1 MFTDDE
7 LADLG
12 MALDMATGEVQSPL
26 TPHGIAIFTI
36 LRGKVSLVRSGAPN
50 TACSGL
56 PIGFILRHWLAG
68 KFVRLAWWLA
78 GIGSR

>member
-12 MALDMATGEVQSPL
+12 MALDMATGEIQSPL
-26 TPHGIAIFTI
+26 TPHGIEVFTA
-36 LRGKVSLVRSGAPN
+36 LRDKVSRVRSGAPN
-50 TACSGL
+50 IACSGL

-68 KFVRLAWWLA
+68 KFVQLAWRLA
-78 GIGSR
+78 GIGNR